1 MAAPKGGIAI
11 DWQAMDP
18 NFPAAELEVVSSLS
32 PPFTPHPPAAASTH
46 TDNDDGGGEVKFANS
61 TDQELEAKI
70 RYWEGKSQ
78 QGVLRKTHDNGGK
91 MRALVGRMKKELE
104 RRRVDRQKKVS
115 KIWALRN
122 RIGFE
127 SVCFFPFL
135 FWVWLI

>member
-1 MAAPKGGIAI
+1 
-11 DWQAMDP
+11 MDP
-18 NFPAAELEVVSSLS
+18 NSPAAESEVVSSLS

-46 TDNDDGGGEVKFANS
+46 TDNDDGGGEVEFANS

-78 QGVLRKTHDNGGK
+78 QGVLRKTHDNGEK
-91 MRALVGRMKKELE
+91 MRALVGRMTKELE
-104 RRRVDRQKKVS
+104 RRRVDKQKKVS